1 LVHWQKQ
8 KAIPFFNQP
17 EDTMK
22 LNILL
27 ASAIA
32 VAGFAAPA
40 FAEWP
45 EKPIQLI
52 VPWGAGGATD
62 QVTRVVAAE
71 LGTALG
77 QTVVVVNQ
85 PGASGSIGSQAAW
98 DAPHDGYTWTA
109 GAAKDLG
116 TYAVT
121 GKMDTSITD
130 WDLYLN
136 SALASVIS
144 VPADSDIADM
154 EGFLAALRNGGLRVG
169 TSGVNSAGHSTIEA
183 LSLAVGGDYIH
194 ASYDGGSAAVLSTV
208 SGETDATTQLI
219 SEQIDMLRAGQL
231 RAIAIISD
239 ADVEVP
245 GVGTI
250 PAITHSLAEFPVA
263 PIYFGIFMPADV
275 PAEVSDK
282 LIAAWGDVIANS
294 QDLAAYTEGR
304 GSIMTVYSGD
314 DAQARVWP
322 SIQANAWLLQDS
334 GQASANP
341 EDLGIPRP

>member
-1 LVHWQKQ
+1 MKFQLIFTAALVS
-8 KAIPFFNQP
+8 
-17 EDTMK
+17 
-22 LNILL
+22 
-27 ASAIA
+27 AS
-32 VAGFAAPA
+32 FAAPA
-40 FAEWP
+40 LAEWP

-71 LGTALG
+71 LETSLG
-77 QTVVVVNQ
+77 QKIVVVNQ

-136 SALASVIS
+136 SALATVIS
-144 VPADSDIADM
+144 VSADSKINTLT
-154 EGFLAALRNGGLRVG
+154 EFLSALKDGGLRVG

-183 LSLAVGGDYIH
+183 LSNAVDGSYIH
-194 ASYDGGSAAVLSTV
+194 ASYDGGAAAILSTV
-208 SGETDATTQLI
+208 SAETDATTQLI

-231 RAIAIISD
+231 KPIAIISD
-239 ADVEVP
+239 GQVDVP
-245 GVGTI
+245 GVGVI
-250 PAITHSLAEFPVA
+250 PSVTSELADFPVA
-263 PIYFGIFMPADV
+263 PIYFGVFVPGDV
-275 PAEVSDK
+275 PEEVSDK
-282 LIAAWGDVIANS
+282 LEAAWTDVLTNNQA
-294 QDLAAYTEGR
+294 LADYTEGR
-304 GSIMTVYSGD
+304 GSIMTVHSGD
-314 DAQARVWP
+314 DAQDRVRT
-322 SIQANAWLLQDS
+322 SIQTNSWLLHDS
-334 GQASANP
+334 GQSVKSP

>member
-1 LVHWQKQ
+1 MRLSY
-8 KAIPFFNQP
+8 
-17 EDTMK
+17 
-22 LNILL
+22 ILAGAL
-27 ASAIA
+27 AAASIT
-32 VAGFAAPA
+32 APA
-40 FAEWP
+40 MAEWP

-71 LGTALG
+71 LEGALG
-77 QTVVVVNQ
+77 QNVVVVNQ
-85 PGASGSIGSQAAW
+85 PGASGSIGSKAAW

-121 GKMDTSITD
+121 GKMDTSIKD

-144 VPADSDIADM
+144 VPADSKINDLA
-154 EGFLAALRNGGLRVG
+154 GFLDALKSGGLKVG
-169 TSGVNSAGHSTIEA
+169 TSGVNSAGHSAIEA
-183 LSLAVGGDYIH
+183 LSAAVDGKYVH
-194 ASYDGGSAAVLSTV
+194 ASYDGGAAAVLSTV

-231 RAIAIISD
+231 KPIAIISD
-239 ADVEVP
+239 ADAEVP
-245 GVGTI
+245 DVGTI
-250 PAITHSLAEFPVA
+250 PAITSTLPDFPAA
-263 PIYFGIFMPADV
+263 PIYFGLFVPGDV

-282 LIAAWGDVIANS
+282 LEAVWGDTIAKS
-294 QDLAAYTEGR
+294 KALADYTAGR
-304 GSIMTVYSGD
+304 GSIMTVHAGD
-314 DAQARVWP
+314 DAQSRVWP

-334 GQASANP
+334 GQAAASP
-341 EDLGIPRP
+341 DTLGIPRP

>member
-1 LVHWQKQ
+1 
-8 KAIPFFNQP
+8 
-17 EDTMK
+17 MK
-22 LNILL
+22 LKLL
-27 ASAIA
+27 IVS
-32 VAGFAAPA
+32 VLTTVGFASPV
-40 FAEWP
+40 FADWP

-71 LGTALG
+71 MEASLG
-77 QTVVVVNQ
+77 QSVVVVNQ
-85 PGASGSIGSQAAW
+85 SGASGSIGSQAAW

-121 GKMDTSITD
+121 GKMDTSIKD

-144 VPADSDIADM
+144 VSRDSDIQDLA
-154 EGFLAALRNGGLRVG
+154 GFLEALKNGGLRVG
-169 TSGVNSAGHSTIEA
+169 TSGVNSAGHSTIQA
-183 LSLAVGGDYIH
+183 LSVAVDGDYIH

-208 SGETDATTQLI
+208 SGETDVTTQLI

-239 ADVEVP
+239 VDVDVP
-245 GVGTI
+245 GVGVV
-250 PAITHSLAEFPVA
+250 PAVTSALGDFPVA
-263 PIYFGIFMPADV
+263 PIYFGIFV
-275 PAEVSDK
+275 PGEVPSEVSDK
-282 LIAAWGDVIANS
+282 MAAVWSDVIANS
-294 QDLAAYTEGR
+294 EALAKYTEGR
-304 GSIMTVYSGD
+304 GSIMTVHSGD

-322 SIQANAWLLQDS
+322 SIQANSWLLQDS
-334 GQASANP
+334 GQASTNP

>member
-1 LVHWQKQ
+1 MRLTY
-8 KAIPFFNQP
+8 A
-17 EDTMK
+17 
-22 LNILL
+22 L
-27 ASAIA
+27 AGALAAMTIS
-32 VAGFAAPA
+32 APA
-40 FAEWP
+40 MAEWP

-71 LGTALG
+71 LEGALG
-77 QTVVVVNQ
+77 QSVVVVNQ
-85 PGASGSIGSQAAW
+85 PGASGSIGSKAAW

-121 GKMDTSITD
+121 GKMDTSIKD

-144 VPADSDIADM
+144 VPASSDINDLD
-154 EGFLAALRNGGLRVG
+154 GFLAALKAGGLKVG
-169 TSGVNSAGHSTIEA
+169 TSGVNSAGHSAIEA
-183 LSLAVGGDYIH
+183 LSSAVGGSYVH

-208 SGETDATTQLI
+208 SGETQATTQLI

-231 RAIAIISD
+231 KAIAIISD
-239 ADVEVP
+239 SDAEVP
-245 GVGTI
+245 DIGTI
-250 PAITHSLAEFPVA
+250 PAITSALPEFTTA
-263 PIYFGIFMPADV
+263 PIYFGVFVPGDV

-282 LIAAWGDVIANS
+282 LEAAWGSAIANS
-294 QDLAAYTEGR
+294 KALAEYTAGR
-304 GSIMTVYSGD
+304 GSIMTVHSGD

-334 GQASANP
+334 GQAATSP
-341 EDLGIPRP
+341 DTLGIPRP

>member
-1 LVHWQKQ
+1 MNFKHLIVG
-8 KAIPFFNQP
+8 AL
-17 EDTMK
+17 TTVA
-22 LNILL
+22 L
-27 ASAIA
+27 A
-32 VAGFAAPA
+32 GPA

-62 QVTRVVAAE
+62 QVSRVVAAE
-71 LGTALG
+71 LEAALG
-77 QTVVVVNQ
+77 QSIVVVNQ

-116 TYAVT
+116 TYGVT
-121 GKMDTSITD
+121 GKMDTSIKN

-144 VPADSDIADM
+144 VSADSEIDDLD
-154 EGFLAALRNGGLRVG
+154 EFLEALKSGGLKVG

-183 LSLAVGGDYIH
+183 LSAAVNGSYIH

-208 SGETDATTQLI
+208 SGETSVTTQLI

-231 RAIAIISD
+231 KAIAIISD
-239 ADVEVP
+239 VDVDVP

-250 PAITHSLAEFPVA
+250 PAVTSALADFTVA
-263 PIYFGIFMPADV
+263 PIYFGIFVPGDV
-275 PAEVSDK
+275 PDDVRAK
-282 LIAAWGDVIANS
+282 MQGAWDTAIANS
-294 QDLAAYTEGR
+294 SKLAEYTEGR
-304 GSIMTVYSGD
+304 GSIMTVHSGD
-314 DAQARVWP
+314 DAQMRVWP
-322 SIQANAWLLQDS
+322 SIQANAWLLHDG
-334 GQASANP
+334 GQSAADP
-341 EDLGIPRP
+341 DKLGIPRP

>member
-1 LVHWQKQ
+1 MNFSKTII
-8 KAIPFFNQP
+8 AA
-17 EDTMK
+17 
-22 LNILL
+22 L
-27 ASAIA
+27 ASVAIA
-32 VAGFAAPA
+32 GPA

-62 QVTRVVAAE
+62 QVSRVVAAE
-71 LGTALG
+71 LEAALG
-77 QTVVVVNQ
+77 QSVVVVNQ
-85 PGASGSIGSQAAW
+85 TGASGSIGSQAAW

-121 GKMDTSITD
+121 GKMDTSIKD

-144 VPADSDIADM
+144 VSAGSDIDTLA
-154 EGFLAALRNGGLRVG
+154 EFLDAVKAGGLKVG

-183 LSLAVGGDYIH
+183 LSNAVGGSYIH
-194 ASYDGGSAAVLSTV
+194 ASYDGGANAVLSTV

-231 RAIAIISD
+231 KPIAIISD
-239 ADVEVP
+239 VDVDVP
-245 GVGTI
+245 GVGVVKAVT
-250 PAITHSLAEFPVA
+250 SELADFTVA
-263 PIYFGIFMPADV
+263 PIYFGIFVPGDV
-275 PAEVSDK
+275 PDEVSAK
-282 LIAAWGDVIANS
+282 LDAVWGDAIAS
-294 QDLAAYTEGR
+294 SAALAAYTEGR
-304 GSIMTVYSGD
+304 GSIMTVHSGE

-322 SIQANAWLLQDS
+322 SIQANAWLLHDG
-334 GQASANP
+334 GQSAADPAS
-341 EDLGIPRP
+341 LGIPRP